1 MLGARRVPHAWRWGL
16 RRMNA
21 VTFPVRS
28 DPASRQSEAREKALG
43 LRELRCFLSVAQ
55 VGNLGRAAR
64 DLNVSQPA
72 ISLLLRK
79 LEEGLGTQLLLR
91 HARGVTLTPAG
102 ACLRDR
108 LSTVLRLLASP
119 LDEAVGESAPTT
131 MALAVPVEAGASLVT
146 PLAAAF
152 RARWPDATLDVRE
165 GSGADLEEW
174 LLHRHV
180 DLAILQDPPSL
191 PEITCIPVP
200 GESLGLVAPVD
211 SRLASDMRPLA
222 LRELVGDSLILPGP
236 QHWIRRRL
244 DLAAQQAG
252 IRLRPVLQVNSTALI
267 KVMVRGGLGHTILPR
282 SAVQD
287 EVARGALAF
296 RPIGPAP
303 LTCTRAIAFHRAA
316 SNTPVVAFAD
326 MARTAMA
333 TLAANGAWPDAEL
346 VRPGGVTLPSPQAR
360 AAWDAMQEI
369 AIG

>member
-1 MLGARRVPHAWRWGL
+1 
-16 RRMNA
+16 MNA
-21 VTFPVRS
+21 VTFPVRA

-55 VGNLGRAAR
+55 IGNLGRAAR

-79 LEEGLGTQLLLR
+79 LEDGLGTQLLLR

-108 LSTVLRLLASP
+108 LSTVLGLLASP
-119 LDEAVGESAPTT
+119 LDDATGESAPAT
-131 MALAVPVEAGASLVT
+131 MVLAVPVEAGATLLT

-174 LLHRHV
+174 LLHRRV

-191 PEITCIPVP
+191 PEIVCMPVLA
-200 GESLGLVAPVD
+200 ERLGLVAPVD
-211 SRLASDMRPLA
+211 SRLAADPRPLA
-222 LRELVGDSLILPGP
+222 LRELLDDSLILPGP

-267 KVMVRGGLGHTILPR
+267 KTMVRGGLGHAILPR
-282 SAVQD
+282 SSVQD

-303 LTCTRAIAFHRAA
+303 LICTRAIAFHRAA

-326 MARTAMA
+326 MARAAMT
-333 TLAANGAWPDAEL
+333 TLAERGAWPDAEM
-346 VRPGGVTLPSPQAR
+346 VRSGDATLPRPPAR